1 MGGAKIMGSLSF
13 GGRFFSRQKNIQAFG
28 SPEIKKNVRAV

>member
-1 MGGAKIMGSLSF
+1 MGGEKIMGSLSF

-28 SPEIKKNVRAV
+28 SPEI